1 MANSATDDQEATMA
15 TRRVPKVTVVT
26 DDSWFK
32 KQITVGN
39 MVSVGTMAFG
49 FAGFY
54 FNTSATLTAQAN
66 AISTIERKIG
76 EAEKKDEK
84 QQAAVIAER
93 TTLRAEMTQRAEKT
107 AEGIAEL
114 NKQTAVLSTQLTTI
128 NAELVKIGEQLR
140 LQQQSLRK

>member
-1 MANSATDDQEATMA
+1 MSQRPARSRKPPKA
-15 TRRVPKVTVVT
+15 RVTIVS

-32 KQITVGN
+32 KQVTIGN
-39 MVSVGTMAFG
+39 MLSIGTMLFV

-54 FNTSATLTAQAN
+54 FNTSATLSAQAN
-66 AISTIERKIG
+66 AIATIERKIN

-84 QQAAVIAER
+84 QQAAVLQDR
-93 TTLRAEMTQRAEKT
+93 TTLRSEMTQRAEKT

-128 NAELVKIGEQLR
+128 NAELVKIGQQLAA
-140 LQQQSLRK
+140 QVAKKN

>member
-1 MANSATDDQEATMA
+1 MARQ
-15 TRRVPKVTVVT
+15 PKARAKVVKVA

-39 MVSVGTMAFG
+39 MVSIGTMAFG
-49 FAGFY
+49 LAGFY
-54 FNTSATLTAQAN
+54 FSTTATLATQGA
-66 AISTIERKIG
+66 AIATIERKIV

-84 QQAAVIAER
+84 QQAAVVQER
-93 TTLRAEMTQRAEKT
+93 TTLRSEMTQRAEKT

-128 NAELVKIGEQLR
+128 SGELVKIGQKLDAQTTASAR
-140 LQQQSLRK
+140 R

>member
-1 MANSATDDQEATMA
+1 MSRNSGD
-15 TRRVPKVTVVT
+15 KIVVS

-39 MVSVGTMAFG
+39 MISVATMTFG

-54 FNTSATLTAQAN
+54 FNTSSALNVQAA
-66 AISTIERKIG
+66 AISTIERKIT
-76 EAEKKDEK
+76 EAERKDEK
-84 QQAAVIAER
+84 QQAAVIVER
-93 TTLRAEMTQRAEKT
+93 NSLRTEMTTRAEKT

-128 NAELVKIGEQLR
+128 NGELVKIGQQLAA
-140 LQQQSLRK
+140 QSSKLR

>member
-1 MANSATDDQEATMA
+1 MNRSAGKAKYVSDDG
-15 TRRVPKVTVVT
+15 
-26 DDSWFK
+26 WFK

-39 MVSVGTMAFG
+39 MVSVATMAFG

-54 FNTSATLTAQAN
+54 FNTSASLTAQAT
-66 AISTIERKIG
+66 AIATIERKIS

-84 QQAAVIAER
+84 QQASVIQER
-93 TTLRAEMTQRAEKT
+93 ASLRTEMTSRAEKT

-128 NAELVKIGEQLR
+128 NGELVKIGQQLSI
-140 LQQQSLRK
+140 QAGRKN

>member
-1 MANSATDDQEATMA
+1 MPQRAKPKPGNK
-15 TRRVPKVTVVT
+15 TRIKLVA
-26 DDSWFK
+26 DSWFK

-39 MVSVGTMAFG
+39 LVSVATMSFG

-54 FNTSATLTAQAN
+54 FNTSATLAVQATAIA
-66 AISTIERKIG
+66 TIERKIN

-84 QQAAVIAER
+84 QQTAVVQER
-93 TTLRAEMTQRAEKT
+93 VTLRNEMTQRAEKT

-128 NAELVKIGEQLR
+128 NGELIKLG
-140 LQQQSLRK
+140 QQFTNWAATNRK

>member
-1 MANSATDDQEATMA
+1 MGKEMTARKLRGS
-15 TRRVPKVTVVT
+15 VVT

-39 MVSVGTMAFG
+39 MVSIATMAFG

-54 FNTSATLTAQAN
+54 FNTSAALNAQGN
-66 AISTIERKIG
+66 AIATIERKIG
-76 EAEKKDEK
+76 EAEKKDER
-84 QQAAVIAER
+84 QQTALIQER
-93 TTLRAEMTQRAEKT
+93 TTLRSEMQQRAEKT

-128 NAELVKIGEQLR
+128 SGELVKIGQKLDA
-140 LQQQSLRK
+140 QTTRKN